1 LSQPLATP
9 GVEAKMS
16 RFFSYTART
25 GAYLITFLL
34 AAVWIVGALDTLLHP
49 LYDLGRH
56 HVGDVIIRLTGA
68 LGLSPHLTF
77 QLAHL
82 LAGLKLMVGALLL
95 TAVVGAIYEK
105 LRWGTCDDA
114 ILDVALFT
122 AGIASVLAALP
133 GLIYSGEPLQQV
145 IGELMLCVI
154 ASRLAIYG
162 RGYLVQNDLVRPAFS
177 YVRAD

>member
-1 LSQPLATP
+1 
-9 GVEAKMS
+9 MS
-16 RFFSYTART
+16 RFFSYAART

-34 AAVWIVGALDTLLHP
+34 ALVWTAGALDSLLHP

-56 HVGDVIIRLTGA
+56 NVGDVIIRLAGA
-68 LGLSPHLTF
+68 LGFSPSVTF
-77 QLAHL
+77 QFAHL

-95 TAVVGAIYEK
+95 TALVGAIYEK
-105 LRWGTCDDA
+105 VRFGASDDA
-114 ILDVALFT
+114 LLDVALFT
-122 AGIASVLAALP
+122 AGVASVCAALP
-133 GLIYSGEPLQQV
+133 GLIHGGVPLQEV

-162 RGYLVQNDLVRPAFS
+162 RGYLVQNDLPDPKRPAFS